1 MVALAPNN
9 NGKLEI
15 ALEQLQPTRVCP
27 IRHTTCIVLSYTLE
41 AIPPTHIPEARISGP
56 YTTMTSGKNFLNGTS
71 YILFYVFIKF

>member
-15 ALEQLQPTRVCP
+15 ALEQLQPPRVCP

-41 AIPPTHIPEARISGP
+41 AIPPTHIPEVRISGP
-56 YTTMTSGKNFLNGTS
+56 YTTHAERKAEREKP
-71 YILFYVFIKF
+71 V